1 MNYLSTQI
9 QPKTNLIIFGILLG
23 KFISH
28 WILLAYMNN
37 MCAFSSLHQL
47 NDICKNWWSL
57 FLLQHRFEHTLSCTK
72 PVLHA
77 QSFAHVVHAFLNDIY
92 IGKLLIQF
100 KHLGKETISS
110 FLFFSF
116 FPFFFFW
123 CKSQTFPYIMKDIAK
138 FYLIYIWLN
147 LNITH
152 WSNPI

>member
-57 FLLQHRFEHTLSCTK
+57 FLLQHRFELTLSCTK
-72 PVLHA
+72 PRLHA
-77 QSFAHVVHAFLNDIY
+77 QYFAHVAHAFLNNVY
-92 IGKLLIQF
+92 IGKLHIQF
-100 KHLGKETISS
+100 KHLGKGTISP

-116 FPFFFFW
+116 FFG
-123 CKSQTFPYIMKDIAK
+123 CKSQTFLYIMKE
-138 FYLIYIWLN
+138 
-147 LNITH
+147 
-152 WSNPI
+152 